1 MKLHSRETKDHL
13 SRGVAQKIIKPR
25 WNVLEVEEE
34 EEKGEEE
41 EAKRSLR
48 LVSWHVPEVQKS
60 RVGYSRLD

>member
-34 EEKGEEE
+34 EEEAEEV
-41 EAKRSLR
+41 KRSLC

>member
-34 EEKGEEE
+34 EGEEE
-41 EAKRSLR
+41 EVKRSLC